1 MIFHLSLSLHSISL
15 SLSLFLWRT
24 HEKLLCTIILSL
36 RLPLLDV
43 AENQWSCKPQFFPHD
58 NEKIKITNRKYR
70 KREIEKLQK
79 ERRTED
85 IT

>member
-1 MIFHLSLSLHSISL
+1 
-15 SLSLFLWRT
+15 
-24 HEKLLCTIILSL
+24 
-36 RLPLLDV
+36 V

-79 ERRTED
+79 ERGTED
-85 IT
+85 ITY